1 MDHESF
7 EMLGRALVSAPVL
20 AFPDCSRIFMLD
32 TDASNQGVGAVL
44 SQEYDGEEY
53 VVTYTY

>member
-1 MDHESF
+1 
-7 EMLGRALVSAPVL
+7 MLRRALVSAPAL
-20 AFPDCSRIFMLD
+20 AFPDFSRIFTLD

-53 VVTYTY
+53 VAAYASHS